1 GGRVRAG
8 SRVRDGAM
16 GPRAAEIKRLSRP
29 FAQANEQVARRYGGA
44 GLGLALVKR
53 IAAAMGGDLT
63 VASEPAGGSRF
74 RLSVVVDKVAG
85 GSAATRSASG
95 ATPPAV
101 RPLNVLCA
109 EGNPYGRVL
118 LNTMLSELGHR
129 ADFVGSGAAA
139 VDAVALGGYD
149 AVLMDVTL
157 PDIDG
162 LEATRRIRA
171 LDGAAG
177 RVPIVGVSGRADA
190 EDEALGRAAG
200 M

>member
-1 GGRVRAG
+1 
-8 SRVRDGAM
+8 M
-16 GPRAAEIKRLSRP
+16 
-29 FAQANEQVARRYGGA
+29 
-44 GLGLALVKR
+44 
-53 IAAAMGGDLT
+53 
-63 VASEPAGGSRF
+63 
-74 RLSVVVDKVAG
+74 
-85 GSAATRSASG
+85 
-95 ATPPAV
+95 AV

-109 EGNPYGRVL
+109 EDNPYGRVL

-139 VDAVALGGYD
+139 VEAVALGGYD

-177 RVPIVGVSGRADA
+177 RVPIVGVSGRANA
-190 EDEALGRAAG
+190 ADEALGRAAG
-200 M
+200 MNGYVTKPLSPSALTQVLGSLTART